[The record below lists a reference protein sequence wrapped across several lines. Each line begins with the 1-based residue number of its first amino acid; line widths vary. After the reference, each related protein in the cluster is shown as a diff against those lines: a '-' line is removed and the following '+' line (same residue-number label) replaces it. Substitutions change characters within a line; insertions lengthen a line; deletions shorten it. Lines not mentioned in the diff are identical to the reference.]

1 MYESYNK
8 RSHAVVDMTP
18 LFIAGSY
25 ISTHSI
31 YTNVRWRSSITTF
44 RNGQRS
50 HRGLAFVKNHIDLD

>member
-18 LFIAGSY
+18 LFKAGSY

-44 RNGQRS
+44 R
-50 HRGLAFVKNHIDLD
+50 

>member
-18 LFIAGSY
+18 LFKAGSY

-31 YTNVRWRSSITTF
+31 YTNERWRSSITTF
-44 RNGQRS
+44 R
-50 HRGLAFVKNHIDLD
+50 